1 MIGLVY
7 ITCLAIA
14 IFGMVMLDRRFTL
27 FFWRDATRAGIVLAA
42 GVLFF
47 LAWDLAGIGLGI
59 FFRGETVFMTGLQLA
74 PELPVEE
81 LFFLIL
87 LCYLSMNAYAAGGIA
102 LGRRRINQGDDAR

>member
-1 MIGLVY
+1 MGLIY
-7 ITCLAIA
+7 IACLAVS
-14 IFGMVMLDRRFTL
+14 IFGMVTLDRRFTL
-27 FFWRDATRAGIVLAA
+27 FFWRDRARAAIVLAA

-47 LAWDLAGIGLGI
+47 IAWDLAGIGLGI

-87 LCYLSMNAYAAGGIA
+87 LCYLTMNVYAAAGIA
-102 LGRRRINQGDDAR
+102 LSRRTKQGDDAR